1 MNVPTDHT
9 AAAAVTRER
18 GNLVLKF
25 PDEAYGLFDAS
36 FDRLAEGKIFFA
48 AKRAKP
54 VIEAIQAQEERVAGV
69 AEVR

>member
-54 VIEAIQAQEERVAGV
+54 VIGNVLGRFPKYTLPLS
-69 AEVR
+69 